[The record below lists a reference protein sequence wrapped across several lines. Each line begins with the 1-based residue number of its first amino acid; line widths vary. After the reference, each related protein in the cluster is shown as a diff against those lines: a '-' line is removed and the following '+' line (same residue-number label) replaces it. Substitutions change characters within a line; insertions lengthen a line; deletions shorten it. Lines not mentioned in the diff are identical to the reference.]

1 MAVLNEEQT
10 MLRDMA
16 RDWARDEAPVTAF
29 RKMRDS
35 GSTTGYDPDA
45 WAAVA
50 EMGWTGVIIPE
61 AYGGSDFGYL
71 SLGLILEELGKSL
84 AATPL
89 ASSAL
94 AAASALVLAGDEA
107 QKAAWLPRIADGSI
121 VGTLAVDEGPRHD
134 PANIAATATP
144 TNGGWTLNGLKAFVP
159 EGDSADLLI
168 VAARTPDG
176 VALFLVP
183 SDAAGVTRVNRRM
196 VDSRSHADIRL
207 TDVVLGADALLGEVA
222 QGATL
227 LTAVLDRARV
237 AAAAEMLGLAI
248 GAFDTTL
255 DYMKVRVQFGQTI
268 GSFQA
273 LQHRAAELFTQI
285 ELTRSSVEAALEAI
299 DAGRVDV
306 DQMASLAKAT
316 ASDTIHLV
324 SREMIQLHGGIGMTD
339 EHDAGFYI
347 KRARVLETAW
357 GNAGFHRD
365 RFARLNGY

>member
-1 MAVLNEEQT
+1 MAVLNEEQA

-29 RKMRDS
+29 RKVRDS
-35 GSTTGYDPDA
+35 GSPTGYDPEA
-45 WAAVA
+45 WSAIAA
-50 EMGWTGVIIPE
+50 MGWAGVIIPE

-89 ASSAL
+89 ASSAV
-94 AAASALVLAGDEA
+94 AAASALVLGGDDA
-107 QKAAWLPRIADGSI
+107 QKAAWLPRLADGSV
-121 VGTLAVDEGPRHD
+121 VGALAVDEGPRHA
-134 PANIAATATP
+134 PEAIAATATP
-144 TNGGWTLNGLKAFVP
+144 AGEGWTLNGRKTFVA
-159 EGDSADLLI
+159 EGDSAGLFI
-168 VAARTPDG
+168 VAAQTPDG
-176 VALFLVP
+176 VGLFLVP
-183 SDAAGVTRVNRRM
+183 GDAAGLTRINRKM
-196 VDSRSHADIRL
+196 VDSRSHADIQL
-207 TDVVLGADALLGEVA
+207 TNVALGAESLLSGETK
-222 QGATL
+222 GAAL

-237 AAAAEMLGLAI
+237 AAAAEMLGMAI

-255 DYMKVRVQFGQTI
+255 AYMKVRVQFGETI

-347 KRARVLETAW
+347 KRARVLETIW